1 MTEKNKSIRNFPTLR
16 FLGFDLE
23 KNSYKK
29 YLFKDIFL
37 FSTGK
42 NIKQNEA
49 SPEFETFCVRYGELY
64 HMYSEVIKEVINKT
78 DLDKTELI
86 FSEGDEILLPSAG
99 EDPLDI
105 GLASALTIANV
116 AIGRTINILKPMSSD
131 VYSQIYVSYYINH
144 KLRRKISNLAKGS
157 SISNVYNSDL
167 KTLEIILPNVN
178 EQKKVAN
185 FLSLLDDRIITQR
198 KIISHLETLM
208 KNSQENIFN
217 QKLKLKKENGNN
229 FPEWKIKKLGD
240 LLIESKEKSREKNQ
254 YRIISSTAKGLFY
267 QDDYFTRDIASQDNT
282 GYKILKKNQLVFSPQ
297 NLWLGNINVN
307 SDFEVG
313 LVSPSYK
320 IFNFDEKLTSAS
332 FCKYYLKTSA
342 MLFEFGQSSIQGAS
356 VVRRNLDLNMFF
368 NIQIQIPSIDE
379 QTKIANFLSAIAEKI
394 ETEKKILAQY
404 QTQKKYL
411 LANLFA

>member
-1 MTEKNKSIRNFPTLR
+1 MRFSEFIEEWEVKELREVCEINPKNSTLPNS
-16 FLGFDLE
+16 FIYIDLE
-23 KNSYKK
+23 SVINGVLMKENQ
-29 YLFKDIFL
+29 L
-37 FSTGK
+37 FSVNAPSRAQRILKKNDILFQMVRPYQKNNFFFHLDGNYVASTGYAQIRTQQDSQYIFQYLHNQK
-42 NIKQNEA
+42 FVDK
-49 SPEFETFCVRYGELY
+49 
-64 HMYSEVIKEVINKT
+64 VIDRCTGTSYPAINST
-78 DLDKTELI
+78 DLSKIPI
-86 FSEGDEILLPSAG
+86 FITSIQE
-99 EDPLDI
+99 
-105 GLASALTIANV
+105 
-116 AIGRTINILKPMSSD
+116 
-131 VYSQIYVSYYINH
+131 QQ
-144 KLRRKISNLAKGS
+144 KISS
-157 SISNVYNSDL
+157 FL
-167 KTLEIILPNVN
+167 KLTDCRIAT
-178 EQKKVAN
+178 QK
-185 FLSLLDDRIITQR
+185 

-229 FPEWKIKKLGD
+229 FPEWKIIKLGD
-240 LLIESKEKSREKNQ
+240 LLIESKEKSKEKNQ

-320 IFNFDEKLTSAS
+320 IFNFDEILASAY

-356 VVRRNLDLNMFF
+356 VVRRNLDLNIFF

-394 ETEKKILAQY
+394 EIEKKILAQY
-404 QTQKKYL
+404 ETQKKYL
-411 LANLFA
+411 LANLFI

>member
-1 MTEKNKSIRNFPTLR
+1 MR
-16 FLGFDLE
+16 F
-23 KNSYKK
+23 S
-29 YLFKDIFL
+29 
-37 FSTGK
+37 
-42 NIKQNEA
+42 
-49 SPEFETFCVRYGELY
+49 EFIEEWEENYI
-64 HMYSEVIKEVINKT
+64 SEVISSKSKKYNPETNDVNYHSI
-78 DLDKTELI
+78 ELESLSQDSGELLSTFDSKNQKSI
-86 FSEGDEILLPSAG
+86 KNVFTSGDVLFG
-99 EDPLDI
+99 
-105 GLASALTIANV
+105 
-116 AIGRTINILKPMSSD
+116 
-131 VYSQIYVSYYINH
+131 
-144 KLRRKISNLAKGS
+144 KLRPYLKKYYLANFDGVCSSEIWVLKS
-157 SISNVYNSDL
+157 SILESSYLYAFIQSNSFISLTEISSGSKMPRADWNLVSSSVISYPSNSDER
-167 KTLEIILPNVN
+167 KKMGEIIQLINARIAT
-178 EQKKVAN
+178 QK
-185 FLSLLDDRIITQR
+185 

-229 FPEWKIKKLGD
+229 FPEWKIIKLGD
-240 LLIESKEKSREKNQ
+240 LLIESKEKSKEKNQ

-297 NLWLGNINVN
+297 NLWLGNINVK

-320 IFNFDEKLTSAS
+320 IFNFDEILTSAY

-356 VVRRNLDLNMFF
+356 VVRRNLDLNIFF

-394 ETEKKILAQY
+394 EIEKKILAQY
-404 QTQKKYL
+404 ETQKKYL
-411 LANLFA
+411 LANLFI

>member
-1 MTEKNKSIRNFPTLR
+1 MRFSEFIEEWEVKELREVCEINPKNSTLPNS
-16 FLGFDLE
+16 FIYIDLE
-23 KNSYKK
+23 SVINGVLMKENQ
-29 YLFKDIFL
+29 L
-37 FSTGK
+37 FSVNAPSRAQRILKKNDILFQMVRPYQKNNFFFHLDGNYVASTGYAQIRTQQDSQYIFQYLHNQK
-42 NIKQNEA
+42 FVDK
-49 SPEFETFCVRYGELY
+49 
-64 HMYSEVIKEVINKT
+64 VIDRCTGTSYPAINST
-78 DLDKTELI
+78 DLSKIPI
-86 FSEGDEILLPSAG
+86 FITSIQE
-99 EDPLDI
+99 
-105 GLASALTIANV
+105 
-116 AIGRTINILKPMSSD
+116 
-131 VYSQIYVSYYINH
+131 QQ
-144 KLRRKISNLAKGS
+144 KISS
-157 SISNVYNSDL
+157 FL
-167 KTLEIILPNVN
+167 KLTDCRIAT
-178 EQKKVAN
+178 QK
-185 FLSLLDDRIITQR
+185 

-229 FPEWKIKKLGD
+229 FPEWKIIKLGD
-240 LLIESKEKSREKNQ
+240 LLIESKEKSKEKNQ

-320 IFNFDEKLTSAS
+320 IFNFDEILTSAY

-356 VVRRNLDLNMFF
+356 VVRRNLDLNIFF

-394 ETEKKILAQY
+394 EIEKKILAQY
-404 QTQKKYL
+404 ETQKKYL
-411 LANLFA
+411 LANLFI

>member
-1 MTEKNKSIRNFPTLR
+1 MTEKNKNIRNFPNSRNLPKLR
-16 FLGFDLE
+16 FSEFIEEWEVKELREVGEINPKNSTLPNSFIYIDLE
-23 KNSYKK
+23 SVINGVLMKENQ
-29 YLFKDIFL
+29 L
-37 FSTGK
+37 FSVNAPSRAQRILKKNDILFQMVRPYQKNNFFFHLDGNYVASTGYAQIRTQQDSQYIFQYLHNQK
-42 NIKQNEA
+42 FVDK
-49 SPEFETFCVRYGELY
+49 
-64 HMYSEVIKEVINKT
+64 VIDRCTGTSYPAINST
-78 DLDKTELI
+78 DLSKIPI
-86 FSEGDEILLPSAG
+86 FITSIQE
-99 EDPLDI
+99 
-105 GLASALTIANV
+105 
-116 AIGRTINILKPMSSD
+116 
-131 VYSQIYVSYYINH
+131 QQ
-144 KLRRKISNLAKGS
+144 KISS
-157 SISNVYNSDL
+157 FL
-167 KTLEIILPNVN
+167 KLTDCRIAT
-178 EQKKVAN
+178 QK
-185 FLSLLDDRIITQR
+185 

-229 FPEWKIKKLGD
+229 FPEWKIIKLGD
-240 LLIESKEKSREKNQ
+240 LLIESKEKSKEKNQ

-320 IFNFDEKLTSAS
+320 IFNFDEILTSAY

-356 VVRRNLDLNMFF
+356 VVRRNLDLNIFF

-394 ETEKKILAQY
+394 EIEKKILAQY
-404 QTQKKYL
+404 ETQKKYL
-411 LANLFA
+411 LANLFI

>member
-1 MTEKNKSIRNFPTLR
+1 MTEKNKNIRNFPNSRNLPKLR
-16 FLGFDLE
+16 FSEFIEEWEVKELREVCEINPKNSTLPNSFIYIDLE
-23 KNSYKK
+23 SVINGVLMKENQ
-29 YLFKDIFL
+29 L
-37 FSTGK
+37 FSVNAPSRAQRILKKNDILFQMVRPYQKNNFFFHLDGNYVASTGYAQIRTQQDSQYIFQYLHNQK
-42 NIKQNEA
+42 FVDK
-49 SPEFETFCVRYGELY
+49 
-64 HMYSEVIKEVINKT
+64 VIDRCTGTSYPAINST
-78 DLDKTELI
+78 DLSKIPI
-86 FSEGDEILLPSAG
+86 FITSIQE
-99 EDPLDI
+99 
-105 GLASALTIANV
+105 
-116 AIGRTINILKPMSSD
+116 
-131 VYSQIYVSYYINH
+131 QQ
-144 KLRRKISNLAKGS
+144 KISS
-157 SISNVYNSDL
+157 FL
-167 KTLEIILPNVN
+167 KLTDCRIAT
-178 EQKKVAN
+178 QK
-185 FLSLLDDRIITQR
+185 

-229 FPEWKIKKLGD
+229 FPEWKIIKLGD
-240 LLIESKEKSREKNQ
+240 LLIESKEKSKEKNQ

-320 IFNFDEKLTSAS
+320 IFNFDEILASAY

-356 VVRRNLDLNMFF
+356 VVRRNLDLNIFF

-394 ETEKKILAQY
+394 EIEKKILAQY
-404 QTQKKYL
+404 ETQKKYL
-411 LANLFA
+411 LANLFI